1 MNKFKKICK
10 ACFTSSTLNKIYVLT
25 ALVIFLSDQLVKR
38 TILSTF
44 ALGQNMQILGEWLS
58 LTRVNNHGCS
68 FGLHFGVGT
77 TEFLVAFSLFV
88 VFFFVNLRM
97 KLPENA
103 WLQKLAIALILG
115 GTLGNL
121 LDRLM
126 YKSVVDYI
134 QTRAFGIAWP
144 VFNISDI
151 TIVTGVI
158 IYCGICLLSEDVN
171 GHPGSASSD
180 S

>member
-1 MNKFKKICK
+1 MKKLKDLCSS
-10 ACFTSSTLNKIYVLT
+10 CLTSSVLNKIYILT
-25 ALVIFLSDQLVKR
+25 ALAIFFSDQLVKR
-38 TILSTF
+38 TILKTF
-44 ALGQNMQILGEWLS
+44 AVGQNMQVIGSWLS

-68 FGLHFGVGT
+68 FGLHFGDGT

-103 WLQKLAIALILG
+103 WLQKFAIALILG

-134 QTRAFGIAWP
+134 QTKAFGIAWP

-151 TIVTGVI
+151 TIVVGVI
-158 IYCGICLLSEDVN
+158 IYCGICFFSKDMQGE
-171 GHPGSASSD
+171 AF
-180 S
+180 